1 MRERR
6 RKGCPGERLED
17 KSIPRGSDRPLGKP
31 EAEGAAAEWRAQA
44 GTWASPPTAS
54 PPPTHH
60 LQPSGTYLPLPT
72 SSLLALPL
80 VRPRGCQR
88 GLGAPQPRPWG
99 GGGTEVHS
107 LPAWSRSPSPT
118 RHCLHRLWLRAWRIF
133 SISSAHWSGKGP
145 SRAARELAGG
155 EAGRRGKRRD
165 EIGPGQQRALG
176 WDGREEGVEVTFSR
190 AVGVVRLLEPTP
202 QPPSYPSPPRGLADR
217 ASRRLNTPPDTPAP
231 RRGVL
236 SGHRLGLQIP

>member
-118 RHCLHRLWLRAWRIF
+118 RHCLPRLWLRAWRIF

-145 SRAARELAGG
+145 GRAARELAGG

-176 WDGREEGVEVTFSR
+176 WDGREEGVAVAFSR

-202 QPPSYPSPPRGLADR
+202 QPPSPSPPRGLADR